1 MNHEESYEKE
11 WAGRGGQEKEGE
23 GSDSHWVISK
33 ISVFDGRI
41 NFVYVEMS
49 NLNLIFLKKN
59 SEGQCAF
66 VSLGNSPSMI
76 ILSSIFLCI
85 IFSPRHTLFFWNN
98 IAFKQGEEG

>member
-1 MNHEESYEKE
+1 MNHEERYEKE

-41 NFVYVEMS
+41 NFVCVEMS

-85 IFSPRHTLFFWNN
+85 IFPLATPFFFWNN
-98 IAFKQGEEG
+98 IAFKQGEGG